1 MSRVRTLGAVMIA
14 VVAAVPALVVGFVGG
29 LLLRRRR
36 YDEPGRAEEQSTS
49 APDPEPV
56 SPLTPAVLDVLDR
69 LRSVVIVVD
78 ASDKVVRSSPAAGA
92 LGLVRDANLTHA
104 RLLEIVREAR
114 RDGEVREVELELAR
128 GPLGSAQ
135 LTLAVR
141 FAPLRAQH
149 VLLLIDDRTH
159 ARRVEEIRRDF
170 VVNVSHELKTPVS
183 GLTLLAEVMDEARDD
198 SEAVHRFAGRMQVE
212 TRRLARLVQE
222 IVDLSR
228 LQVDDAL
235 DDPVLVDVRS
245 CVRDAVEH
253 MALLAADTQITITT
267 GEGDPAVPA
276 EVYGDA
282 DLITTALRNLVE
294 NAVNYSEPDTRIS
307 VTVVPG
313 PAFVS
318 VLVKDQGA
326 GIPASEI
333 DRIFERFYRVD
344 GARSRRTG
352 GTGLGLAIVKHV
364 CANHGGEVTVWSE
377 PGQGSTFTVR
387 LPAAGRERP
396 DTPPAIPATTRKAT
410 P

>member
-1 MSRVRTLGAVMIA
+1 MVAI
-14 VVAAVPALVVGFVGG
+14 VAAVVALVVGFAVGLVVRG
-29 LLLRRRR
+29 RRRGGA
-36 YDEPGRAEEQSTS
+36 PGEARPP
-49 APDPEPV
+49 APPI
-56 SPLTPAVLDVLDR
+56 SPLAPAAVDVLDA
-69 LRSVVIVVD
+69 LRAVVIVVD
-78 ASDKVVRSSPAAGA
+78 PSDKVVRSSPSAGA
-92 LGLVRDANLTHA
+92 LGLVRDTHLTHT
-104 RLLEIVREAR
+104 RLLEMVREVR
-114 RDGEVREVELELAR
+114 RDGEVREVELEVAR
-128 GPLGSAQ
+128 GPLGAAQ

-141 FAPLRAQH
+141 VARLRARH

-183 GLTLLAEVMDEARDD
+183 GLTLLAEAMDEARDD
-198 SEAVHRFAGRMQVE
+198 SEAVHRFASRMQVE
-212 TRRLARLVQE
+212 TSRLARLVQE

-235 DDPVLVDVRS
+235 DEPVLVDVRD
-245 CVRDAVEH
+245 CVREAVEH
-253 MALLAADTQITITT
+253 IRVLADDKGIAITT
-267 GEGDPAVPA
+267 ALGNPARPA
-276 EVYGDA
+276 QVYGDA
-282 DLITTALRNLVE
+282 NLITTAFRNLVE
-294 NAVNYSEPDTRIS
+294 NAVNYSDRDTRVS
-307 VTVVPG
+307 VTVQPG

-326 GIPASEI
+326 GIPPSEV

-344 GARSRRTG
+344 AARSRRTG

-387 LPAAGRERP
+387 LPAAQPVPSATPVIP
-396 DTPPAIPATTRKAT
+396 DTTRKVT